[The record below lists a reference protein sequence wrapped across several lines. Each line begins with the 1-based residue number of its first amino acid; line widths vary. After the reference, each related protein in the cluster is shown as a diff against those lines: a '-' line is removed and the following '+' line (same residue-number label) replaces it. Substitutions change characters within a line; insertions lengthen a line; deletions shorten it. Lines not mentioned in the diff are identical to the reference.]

1 MKTIAEIIHHNK
13 FPLEIFD
20 SNGNEC
26 YFEDKSGYWQTR
38 IFGIHNDLIYFENS
52 DGWIEDNQ

>member
-1 MKTIAEIIHHNK
+1 MKSIGEILHHIK
-13 FPLEIFD
+13 FPLEFVD

-26 YFEDKSGYWQTR
+26 YFEDEYGYWQRR
-38 IFGIHNDLIYFENS
+38 IYGIDNNLIYFENS